1 MHSAAPTAPPENLHA
16 TPLDSRTLHIAWQP
30 PVEEERNGI
39 IRRYVINITELNS
52 GNEYQLENA
61 STEIT
66 VQDLHPFYR
75 YSYSVAA
82 ETVALGPFTPAS
94 IIEMPEDGKFIK
106 VYHNAYYYVVFSL
119 TTAPSATPSNVTIT
133 NITAF
138 SLLLRWNPPPTEYQN
153 GIIREYLVNVTE
165 DNTGRKFQ
173 IMTRSPTAEL
183 QLPFLHP
190 HYTYMLRVAAIT
202 NTVGPFS
209 YSVQAVTSN
218 ACELPKMFWSLI
230 RNKSY

>member
-1 MHSAAPTAPPENLHA
+1 MHCAAPTALPENLIA
-16 TPLDSRTLHIAWQP
+16 TPLNSRTLHITWQP
-30 PVEEERNGI
+30 PAEEERNGI
-39 IRRYVINITELNS
+39 IRRYIINIKELNS
-52 GNEYQLENA
+52 GDEYQLENA

-94 IIEMPEDGKFIK
+94 IIEMPEDGMLSKCHIEGMHIK
-106 VYHNAYYYVVFSL
+106 YIVFSL
-119 TTAPSATPSNVTIT
+119 TAAPSASPGNVTIA

-165 DNTGRKFQ
+165 ENTERKFQ
-173 IMTRSPTAEL
+173 ILTTSPTAEL
-183 QLPFLHP
+183 QLQFLHP
-190 HYTYMLRVAAIT
+190 HYTYILKVAAIT

-218 ACELPKMFWSLI
+218 ACELFWSLI
-230 RNKSY
+230 RNKGY

>member
-1 MHSAAPTAPPENLHA
+1 MYSAAPTAPPENLLA
-16 TPLDSRTLHIAWQP
+16 TPLDSRSLRITWQP

-82 ETVALGPFTPAS
+82 ETVTLGPFTPGS
-94 IIEMPEDGKFIK
+94 IIEMPEDGMWMNL
-106 VYHNAYYYVVFSL
+106 YHVEGMHINYIVFSL
-119 TTAPSATPSNVTIT
+119 TTAPSASPGNVTIT

-165 DNTGRKFQ
+165 ENTGRKFQ
-173 IMTRSPTAEL
+173 VMTRSPTVEL
-183 QLPFLHP
+183 QLQFLHP
-190 HYTYMLRVAAIT
+190 HYTYTLRVAAIT

-209 YSVQAVTSN
+209 YSVQAVTST
-218 ACELPKMFWSLI
+218 AGKLPKS
-230 RNKSY
+230 SDP

>member
-1 MHSAAPTAPPENLHA
+1 M
-16 TPLDSRTLHIAWQP
+16 
-30 PVEEERNGI
+30 EEERNGI
-39 IRRYVINITELNS
+39 IRRYIINITELNS

-66 VQDLHPFYR
+66 VLDLHPFYR

-94 IIEMPEDGKFIK
+94 IIEMPEDGMLIK
-106 VYHNAYYYVVFSL
+106 AYHIERMHINYIVLSL
-119 TTAPSATPSNVTIT
+119 TPAPSASPGNVTIT

-138 SLLLRWNPPPTEYQN
+138 SLLLRWNPPPTDYQN
-153 GIIREYLVNVTE
+153 GIIREYLINVTE
-165 DNTGRKFQ
+165 ETTGRKFQ

-183 QLPFLHP
+183 QLQFLHP
-190 HYTYMLRVAAIT
+190 HYSYTLRLAAIT

-209 YSVQAVTSN
+209 YSVQAVTST
-218 ACELPKMFWSLI
+218 AGELPKMVWSLI
-230 RNKSY
+230 RNKSIYSFVHVTSLR